1 MRIAFYAP
9 LKPPTHPVPSGDRR
23 MARLLMAALA
33 RANHRV
39 ELASRFRSR
48 EGRGDPTRQET
59 LAAIGRRTA
68 ERLIRDYRARPP
80 DERPELWFTYH
91 LYYKAPDWLGPA
103 VADALDI
110 PYVIAEA
117 SHADKRAGGPWA
129 IGHEA
134 AAVAIARAD
143 AIISLNP
150 TDISGVV
157 KVASETAIIMLLKPF
172 LDGADFAAA
181 ATRRDEWRADLAHRF
196 SLDRETPWLLTVA
209 MMREG
214 DKLAS
219 YRVLG
224 EALAKLGGTAWQ
236 LLVVGDGP
244 ARRAVEDTLAR
255 LGSGRVRYAGARLAD
270 ELPAFYAAA
279 DLQVWPAIRE
289 AYGMTL
295 LEAQAAGLPVV
306 AGASG
311 GVPAIVSNER
321 TGLLAPP
328 GDADAFATAM
338 RTLIEDPER
347 RRRMGSQALETIAR
361 EHDIAT
367 AAGVLD
373 RALRDTVA
381 RRARFG

>member
-1 MRIAFYAP
+1 MRVAFYAP

-48 EGRGDPTRQET
+48 EGHGDPARQEA

-68 ERLIRDYRARPP
+68 ERLIRAYRARAP
-80 DERPELWFTYH
+80 DARPELWFTYH

-103 VADALDI
+103 VADALRI
-110 PYVIAEA
+110 PYVVAEA
-117 SHADKRAGGPWA
+117 SHAGKRADGPWA

-143 AIISLNP
+143 AIVNLNP
-150 TDISGVV
+150 TDISGVM
-157 KVASETAIIMLLKPF
+157 KVASETAIIVLLKPF

-181 ATRRDEWRADLAHRF
+181 TARRDESRADLACRF
-196 SLDRETPWLLTVA
+196 ALDPEKPWLLTVA

-214 DKLAS
+214 DKLQS

-224 EALAKLGGTAWQ
+224 DALARLDGTPWQ

-244 ARRAVEDTLAR
+244 ARSAVEGALAR
-255 LGSGRVRYAGARLAD
+255 LGAGRVRYAGARLPE
-270 ELPAFYAAA
+270 ELPPFYAAA
-279 DLQVWPAIRE
+279 DLQVWPAINE

-311 GVPAIVSNER
+311 GVPAIVSSER
-321 TGLLAPP
+321 TGLLVPP
-328 GDADAFATAM
+328 GDADAFAAAM
-338 RTLIEDPER
+338 RALIEDPER
-347 RRRMGSQALETIAR
+347 RRRMGSEALDTIAR

-373 RALRDTVA
+373 RALRDTVT
-381 RRARFG
+381 RRHRFG

>member
-1 MRIAFYAP
+1 MRVAFYAP

-48 EGRGDPTRQET
+48 EGRGDPARQET

-68 ERLIRDYRARPP
+68 ERLIRDYRARPAN
-80 DERPELWFTYH
+80 ERPELWFTYH

-117 SHADKRAGGPWA
+117 SHADKRADGPWA

-134 AAVAIARAD
+134 AAVAMARAD
-143 AIISLNP
+143 AVINLNP

-157 KVASETAIIMLLKPF
+157 KVASETAIIVLLKPF

-181 ATRRDEWRADLAHRF
+181 VARRDEWRADLAHRF
-196 SLDRETPWLLTVA
+196 ALDPEKPWLLTVA

-224 EALAKLGGTAWQ
+224 EALARLDDMPWQ

-244 ARRAVEDTLAR
+244 ARRAVEDTFAR
-255 LGSGRVRYAGARLAD
+255 FGPGRVRYAGARLAE

-279 DLQVWPAIRE
+279 DLQVWPAIHE

-311 GVPAIVSNER
+311 GVPAIVGNER

-328 GDADAFATAM
+328 GDADAFAAAM
-338 RTLIEDPER
+338 YTLLEDPLR
-347 RRRMGSQALETIAR
+347 RHRMGAEALETIAR

-367 AAGVLD
+367 AASILD

-381 RRARFG
+381 RHVRFG